1 MTMYPDTLT
10 TAPRHRDTGSSSLTL
25 MTELSHIDTASSHQ
39 ILTAAPGHTDTVGN
53 TQTHRLMPAPGQTDT
68 ADSARV
74 SKWSLKNQHEA
85 CPALGKVHAPA
96 LLIISMVSN
105 HLPAGGEP
113 CLPDHT
119 AQAQGHGPP
128 PSSLSFRLYKTIE
141 AR

>member
-25 MTELSHIDTASSHQ
+25 MAELGHIDTASNNQ
-39 ILTAAPGHTDTVGN
+39 ILTAAPRHTTTVDN
-53 TQTHRLMPAPGQTDT
+53 TQTHRLMTEPRQTDT
-68 ADSARV
+68 ADSTHV

-85 CPALGKVHAPA
+85 CPALGRVHAPA
-96 LLIISMVSN
+96 LLIVSMVSN

-119 AQAQGHGPP
+119 VQAQGHSLP
-128 PSSLSFRLYKTIE
+128 PSSLSFRLYKTTG